1 MSTTESIADEVV
13 RLIDRDELIG
23 LVLDICNIDSPVGYE
38 GPVAE
43 RLYAWL
49 SDEGFAPR
57 RIGLLPN
64 RYNLLACLP
73 GSGGGESLLF
83 NGHMDTASPN
93 APDLVHHDPMR
104 DEMHK
109 AWIEDDLLVGD
120 GVVNDKGPIA
130 AFLIA
135 AKAIR
140 SSGARLRGD
149 LLLSAVIAETAHEPC
164 DDAPGVV
171 VDAKELGSRFL
182 ATHGGIADHVL
193 VAEGTGFGLVWVEA
207 GKFWFKVTLR
217 SSQPAFYTPYLPT
230 REAGKASPNMIVA
243 AAEAITLLERWAAMY
258 ETQHTYSCAGGTVV
272 AKAQIGAIRSGD
284 PTRPFSAPQICHL
297 YLDVRSVPGQD
308 PLATRDEIAG
318 VLRGA
323 GLDASV
329 ELYVFRP
336 GYESTGVE
344 TLVDAVQSSHRAV
357 FGTDP
362 LPAPAATCSMWR
374 DSNVYAELGIPVIN
388 YGPRSATH
396 AFRRALTI
404 ESLYQAACV
413 YARTAVAVCSR
424 EKRRDAGTSS

>member
-1 MSTTESIADEVV
+1 MNDAAQLADRVV
-13 RLIDRDELIG
+13 ASIDRDELVR
-23 LVLDICNIDSPVGYE
+23 LVLDICNIDSPVGHE
-38 GPVAE
+38 AAVAE

-49 SDEGFAPR
+49 HDEGFAPR
-57 RIGLLPN
+57 RVGLLPN
-64 RYNLLACLP
+64 RYNLLARLP
-73 GSGGGESLLF
+73 GTGGGESLLF
-83 NGHMDTASPN
+83 NGHMDTYAP
-93 APDLVHHDPMR
+93 AEPDLVHLDATR
-104 DEMHK
+104 DELHK

-140 SSGARLRGD
+140 AAGVRLPGD
-149 LLLSAVIAETAHEPC
+149 LLLSAVVAETAHEPC
-164 DDAPGVV
+164 DDEPGVV
-171 VDAKELGSRFL
+171 QDTKELGARFL
-182 ATHGGIADHVL
+182 ATHGGIADYVL

-217 SSQPAFYTPYLPT
+217 SAQPAFYTPYVPSS
-230 REAGKASPNMIVA
+230 RKDRASSNMIVA
-243 AAEAITLLERWAAMY
+243 AADAILSLERWA
-258 ETQHTYSCAGGTVV
+258 ETYPATHTYACDGGTVI

-284 PTRPFSAPQICHL
+284 PTRPFLSPQICHL

-318 VLRGA
+318 VLRSES
-323 GLDASV
+323 LDATV

-336 GYESTGVE
+336 GYEAQSVD
-344 TLVDAVQSSHRAV
+344 TLVEAVTMSHRAV

-374 DSNVYAELGIPVIN
+374 DSNIFAELGIPAIN

-396 AFRRALTI
+396 AYKRALTI

-413 YARTAVAVCSR
+413 YARTAIAVCSR
-424 EKRRDAGTSS
+424 VKQRR